1 MRPNNNKKKESKYI
15 ERNIQKSGANFMM
28 LKSPIDVMK
37 DAPNIIKELVFGNI
51 DLDKWGS
58 IFILNHYIQ
67 GLKQYTTE
75 QYNLLASLD
84 KIYTFANMY
93 GQLSQSEF
101 EFHTKIIKPKMMVYY
116 NIYATM
122 CNIEMQRSYTPIYKL
137 QQDLS
142 TPYTR
147 ELFKNDIRI

>member
-1 MRPNNNKKKESKYI
+1 
-15 ERNIQKSGANFMM
+15 MM

-67 GLKQYTTE
+67 GLKQYITE

-101 EFHTKIIKPKMMVYY
+101 EFHTKIIKPK
-116 NIYATM
+116 
-122 CNIEMQRSYTPIYKL
+122 IESEEEQFEAL
-137 QQDLS
+137 L
-142 TPYTR
+142 
-147 ELFKNDIRI
+147 EN